1 MVDQFRRWWFRAGL
15 LTLAGLIALG
25 FGWWLRQS
33 QAALITE
40 VFAGLA
46 APFIAIGPSPQEI
59 ATVQSAAVQA
69 RIATLD
75 QENRQLRTLLKLD
88 DTLGKNLITAQ
99 VVGRSG
105 DHWWQEIV
113 VDRGSLDGVQSGAA
127 VMGVGGLVGQV
138 TQVSDHASRILLL
151 SDPTSQV
158 GVMVTRTRVMGVL
171 QGRRREK
178 ATAEFFEATP
188 AKPGD
193 LLVTSGLSSRFPAG
207 LPIGKVVHYDRNHA
221 APQGDIVFGA
231 PLGHLE
237 FVKIY
242 PEVRQN
248 AVLPGS
254 STP

>member
-1 MVDQFRRWWFRAGL
+1 MVDQLRRWWFRAGL
-15 LTLAGLIALG
+15 LTLAGVVALG
-25 FGWWLRQS
+25 AGWWLRQS
-33 QAALITE
+33 QGALITE
-40 VFAGLA
+40 IFAGLA
-46 APFIAIGPSPQEI
+46 APFIAVGPSPQEI

-69 RIATLD
+69 KLATLE

-88 DTLGKNLITAQ
+88 DTLDKHLIAAQ
-99 VVGRSG
+99 VIGRSG
-105 DHWWQEIV
+105 DHWWQEII
-113 VDRGSLDGVQSGAA
+113 VDRGSLDGVSSGAA
-127 VMGVGGLVGQV
+127 VMGVGGVVGQV
-138 TQVSDHASRILLL
+138 NQVSDHASRILLL

-158 GVMVTRTRVMGVL
+158 GVMVIRTRVMGIL

-207 LPIGKVVHYDRNHA
+207 LPIGKVVRYDRNKA
-221 APQGDIVFGA
+221 APQADIVFGA

-237 FVKIY
+237 VVKIY
-242 PEVRQN
+242 PEVRQD
-248 AVLPGS
+248 AVLPEP